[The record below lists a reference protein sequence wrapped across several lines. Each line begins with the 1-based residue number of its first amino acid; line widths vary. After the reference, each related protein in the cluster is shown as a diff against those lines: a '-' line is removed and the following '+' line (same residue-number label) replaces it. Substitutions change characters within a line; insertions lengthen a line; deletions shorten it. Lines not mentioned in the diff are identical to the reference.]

1 MLYVSLQLNIDKTA
15 TLVAQLEATHRLK
28 SGLSNVS
35 TPEKEPGL
43 FTISQK
49 AILIDKKGHVLMMAK
64 AGKSHWDLPG
74 GKLDQGED
82 MIKGLMR
89 EVVEETGFNVEI
101 GPVIHVGRRSFD
113 DPEKH
118 DRVMVF
124 HICKINQ
131 KFEKIKLSEEHNDW
145 RMMKVED
152 LKNSNKYEINP
163 VVRKALHK
171 AFAHA

>member
-1 MLYVSLQLNIDKTA
+1 
-15 TLVAQLEATHRLK
+15 
-28 SGLSNVS
+28 VS

-49 AILIDKKGHVLMMAK
+49 AILMDKKGHILMMEK

-82 MIKGLMR
+82 MDKGLLR
-89 EVVEETGFNVEI
+89 EVVEETGFDVEI
-101 GPVIHVGRRSFD
+101 GPVIHVGQRRFD
-113 DPEKH
+113 DPVKH
-118 DRVMVF
+118 DRIMVF
-124 HICKINQ
+124 HICKMSQ

-145 RMMKVED
+145 RMMKAED
-152 LKNSNKYEINP
+152 LNNPSKYEINP

-171 AFAHA
+171 AFSQA